1 MDGRELLMA
10 YDKVVDSAVLETG
23 LTKIAAAIR
32 EKGGTTDALAFPDAM
47 AAAIAAIEAG
57 GGGGGGNSVS
67 GQYIVASDKT
77 IGTSVENAI
86 QIATGLT
93 RVSFFAF
100 ALNMLSSA
108 AAKYKMIAG
117 IWVRHNDAYY
127 GRRYGQSSSTATS
140 IYQSNNLSTNAA
152 ANYFKDIDGTMQI
165 CGVTSASEIVAG
177 DCYDWFA
184 M

>member
-1 MDGRELLMA
+1 MA
-10 YDKVVDSAVLETG
+10 YDKVVDSAVLEAG

-32 EKGGTTDALAFPDAM
+32 EKGGTTDTLAFPDAM
-47 AAAIAAIEAG
+47 AEAIAAIEAG
-57 GGGGGGNSVS
+57 GGGGGGNGVS

-77 IGTSVENAI
+77 IGTFVENAI

-100 ALNMLSSA
+100 ALNTLSSA
-108 AAKYKMIAG
+108 AQYKMIAG

-165 CGVTSASEIVAG
+165 CGVTSAAKIVAG